1 MVRADS
7 ESIYWFFSTAAE
19 SIAAFVAFLLTGYT
33 LVHTLMETAR
43 EKDGT
48 LDEIHSVLKKRY
60 HRRLT
65 WLAAVTGAAIVLS
78 LMMLLVAKWNF
89 SYKVSFMAFVS
100 LLDLAAI
107 VLGLMF
113 VVSIVDPAKHERAA
127 VGALED
133 IRRQLRMSD
142 AKASPALFFEAFT
155 SLERLIRN
163 YLEKE
168 NLSHSDS
175 RNFRNA
181 LPFQEMI
188 QILFSRQKID
198 QVLFEELKHLNAYR
212 NIVFHGHVKHA
223 DQIMIEKTK
232 AAAEKIGK
240 WV

>member
-1 MVRADS
+1 MRADS

-65 WLAAVTGAAIVLS
+65 WLATVTGVAIVLS
-78 LMMLLVAKWNF
+78 LLILLIAKWNF
-89 SYKVSFMAFVS
+89 PYKVSFMVFVS

-107 VLGLMF
+107 ILGLMF

-133 IRRQLRMSD
+133 IRRQLRLSD
-142 AKASPALFFEAFT
+142 AQASPAMFFEAFT
-155 SLERLIRN
+155 SLERLMRN
-163 YLEKE
+163 YLDKE
-168 NLSHSDS
+168 NLSHPDN

-181 LPFQEMI
+181 QPFQEMAE
-188 QILFSRQKID
+188 ILFNRKKID
-198 QVLFEELKHLNAYR
+198 QTFFEELKHLNAYR

-223 DQIMIEKTK
+223 DQIMIEK
-232 AAAEKIGK
+232 AGLAAEKIGK
-240 WV
+240 LV